1 MRRRR
6 YRLVDQFQIT
16 LAMRPEPLVLRRP
29 RFFSGRLEGRPLGT
43 LLQKF
48 EITLLAFGV
57 MLSACRSNQY
67 VPPPAAEVTVAHP
80 AEREVTTFSEFSGH
94 TVSVAAV
101 DIRAR
106 VQGYL
111 QSMHFTPGT
120 DVNQGDLLFV
130 IEPTLYE
137 ARVEQSEAELAQAQ
151 AAYAAAEEQFTITE
165 AIFKRHAGSKTDLVQ
180 KTEARDAAKA
190 KLDEARATLAAAK
203 LDLSYT
209 HIHAPISGRID
220 RNLVDI
226 GNLVG
231 AGEATVLTSVVKYDP
246 IYAYFDV
253 SERDFLVYSELRR
266 RGETVSSE
274 GEPTPAYLGL
284 ATESGFPHEGRVDYG
299 SNRVDPS
306 TGTIELRA
314 VFPNPDSV
322 IVPGLFVRVRL
333 PYTRGVSLLVPDE
346 AVGDDQ
352 SGRYVLVVDDK
363 NIVQHR
369 RVKVGPLDNG
379 MRVIE
384 EGVKFNEWVVV
395 NGLQRA
401 RPGSIVKPKP
411 VSATAFVQPSDP
423 QPGETPK

>member
-1 MRRRR
+1 MMRRKW
-6 YRLVDQFQIT
+6 LLFA
-16 LAMRPEPLVLRRP
+16 LAV
-29 RFFSGRLEGRPLGT
+29 
-43 LLQKF
+43 
-48 EITLLAFGV
+48 A
-57 MLSACRSNQY
+57 LSACHGNQY
-67 VPPPAAEVTVAHP
+67 VPPPPAEVTVAHP
-80 AEREVTTFSEFSGH
+80 VEREVTTFSEFSGH
-94 TVSVAAV
+94 TVSVAAI

-130 IEPTLYE
+130 IEPYLYE
-137 ARVEQSEAELAQAQ
+137 ARVEQNEAELAQAQ
-151 AAYAAAEEQFTITE
+151 AAYAAAEEQLKITE
-165 AIFKRHAGSKTDLVQ
+165 AIFKRNAGSKTDLVQ

-190 KLDEARATLAAAK
+190 KLDEASATLEAAK
-203 LDLSYT
+203 LDVSYT

-231 AGEATVLTSVVKYDP
+231 AGEATVLTSVVAYDP

-266 RGETVSSE
+266 RGQTVSSE
-274 GEPTPAYLGL
+274 GEPTPAYLGM
-284 ATESGFPHEGRVDYG
+284 ATESGFPHEGKVDYS

-314 VFPNPDSV
+314 VFPNLDRV

-333 PYTRGVSLLVPDE
+333 PYTRGVSLLVPDD
-346 AVGDDQ
+346 AVGGDQ
-352 SGRYVLVVDDK
+352 GGRFLLVVDDK
-363 NIVQHR
+363 NVVQHR

-384 EGVKFNEWVVV
+384 EGVKYDEWVVI

-401 RPGSIVKPKP
+401 RPGSTVRPKQ
-411 VSATAFVQPSDP
+411 VSTAASPQRAETQAT
-423 QPGETPK
+423 PGQAPK